1 MKKSAGT
8 AFMLSLVILLSLTSC
23 KKEEKPMV
31 DMNTIRDD
39 GSHDDR
45 YIFREEIERERAR
58 EEREEKR
65 SESDFK

>member
-23 KKEEKPMV
+23 NKEEKPMV

-58 EEREEKR
+58 EEREGKR
-65 SESDFK
+65 SEPGFK